1 MKNLEITVRVTE
13 GERYIDTE
21 HCFVSVPSNVS
32 ADDFEKLFTA
42 LKQQH
47 PDLYERYSDCTF
59 TIDEV
64 INA

>member
-1 MKNLEITVRVTE
+1 MKNLELTVRVTE

-21 HCFVSVPSNVS
+21 HRFVFVPSNVS
-32 ADDFEKLFTA
+32 ADDFEQLFAA

-47 PDLYERYSDCTF
+47 PDLYERYRDCTF

>member
-1 MKNLEITVRVTE
+1 MTNLELTVRVTE

-32 ADDFEKLFTA
+32 ADDFEPLFAA

-47 PDLYERYSDCTF
+47 PDLYERYRDCTF

-64 INA
+64 LNA

>member
-1 MKNLEITVRVTE
+1 MKNLELTVRVTE

-32 ADDFEKLFTA
+32 DDDFEQLFAA
-42 LKQQH
+42 LKQQQ

>member
-1 MKNLEITVRVTE
+1 MKNLELTVRVTE

-32 ADDFEKLFTA
+32 ADDFEPLFAA

-47 PDLYERYSDCTF
+47 PDLYERYRDCTF

-64 INA
+64 LNA